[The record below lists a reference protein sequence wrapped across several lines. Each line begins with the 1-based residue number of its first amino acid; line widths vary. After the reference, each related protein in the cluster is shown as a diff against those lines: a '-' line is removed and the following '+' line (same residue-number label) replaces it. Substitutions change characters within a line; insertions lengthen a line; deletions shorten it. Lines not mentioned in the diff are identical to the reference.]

1 MEAPLSAARAGI
13 ADWELPYHAPPPAQR
28 LLELLAP
35 HLATVAAAVRP
46 LLAARGLSLAEATVE
61 NLLASDG
68 LAETVLSAAVE
79 AGSSGLFPS
88 GSISARERPGRL
100 PTGWIE
106 LEMEPSGLALAAPP
120 EARRLVTSPLGW
132 EVHREGGPRHLAY
145 DEHGEP
151 CYPDTPQFD
160 EFWPKCPQPET
171 EAPASDAPCTEDA
184 RFLRAEQRLQSLRNF
199 ERLPSSFRGFDY
211 QVELKRSVSRPPDEL
226 YRCGE
231 HPSSPNTLA
240 SWVGP
245 PGPGVVRLYERFLD
259 LELEWD
265 VLSVITGPIDF
276 RAAVLLHEHVHRI
289 EDPETGTV
297 SAPAD
302 RDYEPLGSAGQQ
314 DCPFSGTEYD
324 AAYLQALYLGSSEAL
339 ARVVADIYGRAQCAR
354 LSRAARLLA
363 AAGDLIDAL
372 ALGWLASLEVIVTLA
387 GRLGGEPQAMLDLLA
402 ELLPA
407 DIAALVGIV
416 L

>member
-1 MEAPLSAARAGI
+1 MEAHLSEARVGI
-13 ADWELPYHAPPPAQR
+13 ADWELPGAPPPAHR

-46 LLAARGLSLAEATVE
+46 LFAARGLSLAEATVE
-61 NLLASDG
+61 DLLTSEG

-79 AGSSGLFPS
+79 ASSFGLFPS
-88 GSISARERPGRL
+88 GSISARDRPGRI
-100 PTGWIE
+100 PAGWIE
-106 LEMEPSGLALAAPP
+106 PEVEPAGLALAAPP
-120 EARRLVTSPLGW
+120 EAGRPIASPAGW
-132 EVHREGGPRHLAY
+132 ELHRESGPRHLAY

-151 CYPDTPQFD
+151 CYPDTPAFE
-160 EFWPKCPQPET
+160 EFWPKCPQPDTET
-171 EAPASDAPCTEDA
+171 PAGDAPCTEDA

-211 QVELKRSVSRPPDEL
+211 RVELKRSVSLPTEDL

-231 HPSSPNTLA
+231 HPGSPHTLA

-245 PGPGVVRLYERFLD
+245 PGPGVIRLYERFLD

-265 VLSVITGPIDF
+265 ALSVITGPIDF

-289 EDPETGTV
+289 EDPELGTV
-297 SAPAD
+297 SAPDD
-302 RDYEPLGSAGQQ
+302 RDYGPGA
-314 DCPFSGTEYD
+314 CPWSGTESD
-324 AAYLQALYLGSSEAL
+324 AAYHQALYLGSSEAL
-339 ARVVADIYGRAQCAR
+339 ARVIADIYGRAQCEQ
-354 LSRAARLLA
+354 LSRSARLLA
-363 AAGDLIDAL
+363 AAGDLIEAL

-387 GRLGGEPQAMLDLLA
+387 GKLGGDLRAMISLLA
-402 ELLPA
+402 ELLPLDLVA
-407 DIAALVGIV
+407 LIALR